1 MPRLSEI
8 LPHFALEIE
17 AALIDAGHLELAKS
31 VVNIDLVE
39 RCGCSEPGCVTFF
52 ALREADRPS
61 PSDCE
66 RVVPRLSGVSCVHH
80 HRGKV
85 VWIEALGR
93 PSERVVLDEQ
103 IPIIPSPNKSLER
116 TRER

>member
-17 AALIDAGHLELAKS
+17 AALIDAGHVELAKS
-31 VVNIDLVE
+31 VASVELVE

-52 ALREADRPS
+52 AIHDTDRPDL
-61 PSDCE
+61 SDCE
-66 RVVPRLSGVSCVHH
+66 RVLPRLRGVSCVHH
-80 HRGKV
+80 YRGTV

-93 PSERVVLDEQ
+93 PTERVVLDEQ
-103 IPIIPSPNKSLER
+103 VPITSSPDTPPER
-116 TRER
+116 TRDR